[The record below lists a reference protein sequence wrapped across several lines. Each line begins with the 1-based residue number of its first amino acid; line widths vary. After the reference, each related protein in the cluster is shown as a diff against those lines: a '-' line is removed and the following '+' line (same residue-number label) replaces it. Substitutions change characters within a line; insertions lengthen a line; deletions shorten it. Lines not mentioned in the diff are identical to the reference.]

1 MEVERAENFRVIAE
15 VDSPFALG
23 GFLRTLTSQPGIY
36 QMYGAS
42 DRLLYVGKARNLKRR
57 VGSYFQ
63 KQRHSPKTL
72 AILCALQYPLWFGS
86 GSWWNVAALHHDLEA
101 KQAMLQ
107 QLENR
112 NALLAAQVASLQTGS
127 RAVEELA
134 RRHLG
139 MVSKGEVFV
148 WVIPANATRKDNNV
162 AQAS

>member
-1 MEVERAENFRVIAE
+1 MGHFARLKSWMAARGAEMRI
-15 VDSPFALG
+15 VD
-23 GFLRTLTSQPGIY
+23 FLL
-36 QMYGAS
+36 
-42 DRLLYVGKARNLKRR
+42 
-57 VGSYFQ
+57 
-63 KQRHSPKTL
+63 L